1 MAGGGG
7 TRAEQRKADGS
18 GPGSVFE
25 TSTSTRYFLDR
36 AFAVLVFVATLFGLV
51 VLGVLLVDIAQDGL
65 PRLSWDFVRGFPAS
79 DAESSGIWP
88 ALLGSVWL
96 LGITALVSVPLGIG
110 AAIYLEEY
118 ATDNW
123 LTRIVEIN
131 ISNLAG
137 VPSIIYGL
145 LGLGLFVEFM
155 RPLTGGQSLVSGG
168 LTLSLLILPVIIITS
183 REALRAIPNSV
194 REGGYALGATKWE
207 IIRSHLLPMAIPG
220 IVTGTILALS
230 RAIGEAAPLIVVGA
244 SLYIT
249 FTPLGPRDQYGAL
262 PIQIYDW
269 IGRPQEEFKLLAAA
283 GIVVLMV
290 VLILTNSFAIW
301 LRNRQQRR
309 A

>member
-7 TRAEQRKADGS
+7 TRAEERKAGGS
-18 GPGSVFE
+18 GQGSVFE

-65 PRLSWDFVRGFPAS
+65 PRLSWDFIRGFPAS

>member
-1 MAGGGG
+1 MTQQG
-7 TRAEQRKADGS
+7 TRVEREGAPPEGS
-18 GPGSVFE
+18 DFKSSVPV
-25 TSTSTRYFLDR
+25 RHALDR
-36 AFAVLVFVATLFGLV
+36 VFAVLVFVATVFGLV
-51 VLGVLLVDIAQDGL
+51 VLGVLLIDVLRDGA
-65 PRLSWDFVRGFPAS
+65 PVLSWDFIRNFPS
-79 DAESSGIWP
+79 SNPEDSGIWP

-145 LGLGLFVEFM
+145 LGLGIFVQIM
-155 RPLTGGQSLVSGG
+155 RPLTGGNSVISGA
-168 LTLSLLILPVIIITS
+168 LTLSLLILPVIIIAS
-183 REALRAIPNSV
+183 REAFKAIPNSV
-194 REGGYALGATKWE
+194 REGGYALGATRWE

-220 IVTGTILALS
+220 AITGTILALS

-269 IGRPQEEFKLLAAA
+269 ISRPQEEFRVLAAA

-290 VLILTNSFAIW
+290 VLLLTNSFAIW

-309 A
+309 T

>member
-1 MAGGGG
+1 MAGRSS
-7 TRAEQRKADGS
+7 TRTEQRGAGS
-18 GPGSVFE
+18 PEQGPVFE
-25 TSTSTRYFLDR
+25 TSKTTRHFLDR
-36 AFAVLVFVATLFGLV
+36 VFAAVVFVATLFGLV
-51 VLGVLLVDIAQDGL
+51 VLGVLLVDILRDGV
-65 PRLSWDFVRGFPAS
+65 PRLSWEFIRGFPSS

-96 LGITALVSVPLGIG
+96 LSITALVSVPLGIG

-118 ATDNW
+118 AADNW
-123 LTRIVEIN
+123 LTRIVEVN

-145 LGLGLFVEFM
+145 LGLGLFVEFL
-155 RPLTGGQSLVSGG
+155 RPLTGGQSIISGA

-183 REALRAIPNSV
+183 REALRAIPNAV
-194 REGGYALGATKWE
+194 REGGYALGATRWE

-220 IVTGTILALS
+220 TVTGTILALS

-269 IGRPQEEFKLLAAA
+269 IGRPQDEFKVLAAA
-283 GIVVLMV
+283 GIVILMAVL
-290 VLILTNSFAIW
+290 LLANSFAIW
-301 LRNRQQRR
+301 LRNRYQQRS
-309 A
+309 

>member
-1 MAGGGG
+1 MAAEGGARMEG
-7 TRAEQRKADGS
+7 R
-18 GPGSVFE
+18 GPGSERGPVFE
-25 TSTSTRYFLDR
+25 ASTSTRYALDR
-36 AFAVLVFVATLFGLV
+36 VFSVLVFLATIFGLV
-51 VLGVLLVDIAQDGL
+51 VLGVLLVDIARDGL
-65 PRLSWDFVRGFPAS
+65 PHVSWEFIRGFPSS

-96 LGITALVSVPLGIG
+96 LAITALVSVPLGVG
-110 AAIYLEEY
+110 AAVYLEEY

-145 LGLGLFVEFM
+145 LGLGLFVEVM
-155 RPLTGGQSLVSGG
+155 RPLTGGQSIISGA
-168 LTLSLLILPVIIITS
+168 LTLSLLILPVIIITT
-183 REALRAIPNSV
+183 REALRSIPNAV
-194 REGGYALGATKWE
+194 REGGYALGATRWE
-207 IIRSHLLPMAIPG
+207 VIRSHLLPMAIPG
-220 IVTGTILALS
+220 TVTGTILALS

-269 IGRPQEEFKLLAAA
+269 IGRPQDEFKVLAAA

-290 VLILTNSFAIW
+290 VLLLANSFAIW
-301 LRNRQQRR
+301 LRSRYQQHV
-309 A
+309 